1 MEQNWRDI
9 TYLSLGTPR
18 QRSAYAD
25 LRSLRVLEVLAEF
38 DPVVASTV
46 CIDIDIP
53 SSDLDIICEVHDP
66 VGFESKLLELFGS
79 MRCFQVRRSDAGSG
93 VVAASFFHGEWE
105 YEVFGQPIPVER
117 QNAYRHM
124 RQTFRVVSLGGEV
137 WRDAIRTLKMRGVK
151 TEPAV
156 ALALGLEGDP
166 YEAVLSLETL
176 SNPELVARLTNGPV
190 HGSSA

>member
-9 TYLSLGTPR
+9 SYLSRGTPR
-18 QRSAYAD
+18 QRSAYANI
-25 LRSLRVLEVLAEF
+25 RSLKVLESLAEF

-66 VGFESKLLELFGS
+66 IAFESKLREIFRNLRS
-79 MRCFQVRRSDAGSG
+79 FQVRRSGAGSG
-93 VVAASFFHGEWE
+93 VVVASFFHCEWE

-124 RQTFRVVSLGGEV
+124 QQTFRVVSLGGEV
-137 WRDAIRTLKMRGVK
+137 WRDAIRTLKIKGLK

-166 YEAVLSLETL
+166 YEAVLSLESL
-176 SNPELVARLTNGPV
+176 SREELAGRLARTSPK
-190 HGSSA
+190 SA